1 MTKNPILNALSATC
15 YIILIV
21 SIINFLSKNIIEEPK
36 SVVAPIIFLSMLSLS
51 AAVMGFV
58 FLAQPLMLYLDGKK
72 KQAVE
77 LIIKTIGSFAAITAV
92 ILALFLLR
100 IIK

>member
-21 SIINFLSKNIIEEPK
+21 SIINFLSKNITEEPK

>member
-21 SIINFLSKNIIEEPK
+21 SIINFLSKNVTEVPK
-36 SVVAPIIFLSMLSLS
+36 SVVAPILFLSMLCLS
-51 AAVMGFV
+51 AAVMGYI
-58 FLAQPLMLYLDGKK
+58 FLAQPLMLYFDGKK

-77 LIIKTIGSFAAITAV
+77 LVVKTIGSFAAITAI
-92 ILALFLLR
+92 ILTLFLFR